1 MVKRFAYLLSLWIL
15 SQSGFAQSFH
25 VDSLKKKLSAANNDT
40 SRFILYGQIAN
51 AYVETSPDSMYRY
64 AVKMVAVARN
74 LGLVLEQ
81 AHALGEVGFAQL
93 NMGDYPHSLQTLLA
107 AAELADNPASEKK
120 IIPASYPEV
129 DEFEDRSSSPRMQ
142 RLRCLA
148 KIYQFLGILYTNT
161 NNHQRSL
168 TYHFMAE
175 KLLRESN
182 GKYLLTTIYL
192 TLGRNYL
199 GMKNPDS
206 AFIAVQKA
214 YDQSTQIGYKRYM
227 GSILLNLG
235 RIYVLQGKNHLASQ
249 YFRAAITASNEQGY
263 YRGVAASNL
272 ALSDLYK
279 QSGQKDSVIHF
290 ARESLA
296 PALYI
301 NAPDVMVRSYN
312 ALANYYRQVNNND
325 SAVKYQSLLI
335 QLNDSLF
342 GAKQTQ
348 QFQNIDFD
356 EEQKQQQIESA
367 KASYRF
373 KLRMYLLLAG
383 LAIFLVVG
391 FIIWRNSRRIK
402 QANALLSRQKK
413 ELEATLEM
421 LKTTQKQLVQSEK
434 MASLGELTAGIA
446 HEIQNPLNFVNNFS
460 EVNEELIK
468 EMKDEMEKGNY
479 NEVKLIAKNI
489 EENQGKINHHG
500 KRADAIVKGM
510 LLHSR
515 TSSGAKE
522 PTDINALCDEYLR
535 LAYHGLKAKDKSF
548 NADLRTDFDN
558 SIGKVN
564 IIPQDIGRVVLNLIN
579 NAFYAVDE
587 KKKSGPDGY
596 RDENYEP
603 MVTVSTKTIKPPV
616 GGLGVEI
623 KVKDNGNGIPQ
634 KVLDKI
640 FQPFFT
646 TKPTGQGTGLG
657 LSLSYDIVKAHGGE
671 IRVETKEGEG
681 SGFIITLPENN

>member
-1 MVKRFAYLLSLWIL
+1 MVKRFIYLLLLLIL
-15 SQSGFAQSFH
+15 SQHGFAQPFR
-25 VDSLKKKLSAANNDT
+25 VDSLKKELSVAKNDT
-40 SRFILYGQIAN
+40 SRLILYGQIAN
-51 AYVETSPDSMYRY
+51 AYLENSPDSMYRH
-64 AVKMVAVARN
+64 AGKMVAVARN
-74 LGLVLEQ
+74 LGLTLEE
-81 AHALGEVGFAQL
+81 ARALGEVGFAQL
-93 NMGDYPHSLQTLLA
+93 NMGDYPHSLQTLLSA
-107 AAELADNPASEKK
+107 ADLANDPATEKK

-142 RLRCLA
+142 RMRCLG

-161 NNHQRSL
+161 NNHRRSL

-175 KLLRESN
+175 KLLRENN
-182 GKYLLTTIYL
+182 GQYLLTTIYL

-199 GMKNPDS
+199 GMKNQDS

-214 YDQSTQIGYKRYM
+214 YDQSMQIGYKRYM

-235 RIYVLQGKNHLASQ
+235 RIYVLQGKKDLASQ
-249 YFRAAITASNEQGY
+249 YFRAAITASAEQGY

-279 QSGQKDSVIHF
+279 ESGQKDSVIHF

-296 PALYI
+296 PALSL
-301 NAPDVMVRSYN
+301 NAPDVMVRSYS
-312 ALANYYRQVNNND
+312 ALANYYRGANDND
-325 SAVKYQSLLI
+325 SAVKYQSLVI

-342 GAKQTQ
+342 GAKQAQ

-367 KASYRF
+367 KAAYRV

-383 LAIFLVVG
+383 LTIFFVVG

-413 ELEATLEM
+413 ELESTLEM

-460 EVNEELIK
+460 DVNKELLI
-468 EMKDEMEKGNY
+468 EMKDEIEKRNL
-479 NEVKLIAKNI
+479 NEVKVIANDVI
-489 EENQGKINHHG
+489 DNEEKINHHG

-510 LLHSR
+510 LQHSK
-515 TSSGAKE
+515 SGAGQKE
-522 PTDINALCDEYLR
+522 PTDINALADEYLR
-535 LAYHGLKAKDKSF
+535 LAYHGMRAKDKSF
-548 NADLRTDFDN
+548 NATTKTDFDN
-558 SIGKVN
+558 SIGTINVVQ
-564 IIPQDIGRVVLNLIN
+564 QDIGRVILNLIN

-587 KKKSGPDGY
+587 KKKHTGDGY
-596 RDENYEP
+596 EP
-603 MVTVSTKTIKPPV
+603 TVSVSTKKLNGI
-616 GGLGVEI
+616 VEI
-623 KVKDNGNGIPQ
+623 SVKDNGNGIPESI
-634 KVLDKI
+634 KEKI

-671 IRVETKEGEG
+671 LKVETLEGRG
-681 SGFIITLPENN
+681 SEFIISLPF